1 MKNLILPILLLTS
14 CTQTTEPSVVEE
26 STQIVSDYTDTLE
39 NSVGDARKVADM
51 MNKQNE
57 KLNNEIN
64 R

>member
-1 MKNLILPILLLTS
+1 
-14 CTQTTEPSVVEE
+14 VEE

-39 NSVGDARKVADM
+39 NSVGDARKVTDM